1 MATATKKKKKKV
13 YDLVSNK
20 PVAKFY
26 YQGSHSH
33 PIRRTVLVIEDT
45 PTQIVGYEFRCG
57 NDVRSVATALNENAV
72 KTYRKDRIAKWGDYE
87 RLRQTSKTFLKDPD
101 KTTLERFPILAM
113 FTEGA

>member
-1 MATATKKKKKKV
+1 MATATKKMKKV
-13 YDLVSNK
+13 YDLVSKK
-20 PVAKFY
+20 PVAKFF

-45 PTQIVGYEFRCG
+45 PTKIIGYEFRCG
-57 NDVRSVATALNENAV
+57 NTVRSVGQAV
-72 KTYRKDRIAKWGDYE
+72 DEGAIKTYRKDRIPKWGDYS
-87 RLRQTSKTFLKDPD
+87 RLRMTSNTFLKDPE